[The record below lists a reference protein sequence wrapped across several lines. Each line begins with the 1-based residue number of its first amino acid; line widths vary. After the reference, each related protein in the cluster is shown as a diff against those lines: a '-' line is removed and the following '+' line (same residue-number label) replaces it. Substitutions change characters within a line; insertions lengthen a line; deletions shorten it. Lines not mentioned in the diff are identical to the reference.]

1 MSENLKQKTTKGV
14 LWSSIERFS
23 NQGVQFI
30 FGIILARILS
40 PKEYGIVAMVTVFF
54 AVSQTFIEGGFGA
67 ALIRKK
73 DRTDNDMSTCFWFNV
88 GVGIFFYILLFLT
101 APFIA
106 QFYKQ
111 PILEPIIK
119 VSGFEVIFYSFCIVQ
134 QTRFII
140 KVDFKRQARIT
151 IFATLI
157 SGLTGI
163 ILAYLGYGV
172 WSLVIQ
178 GILCAFLQM
187 ILLWVMSKWI
197 PNRRFSIDSFKY
209 LWGFGSKMLISGLL
223 DTLYNN
229 IYPIIIGK
237 FYSPAQLGNFARAQ
251 GWAGFPSNNLTSILQ
266 RVTFPVLSEI
276 QDDDERFIHSF
287 RRILRMSSFIVFP
300 LMLGLAAVSSPLVR
314 VVVTSKWDGCTPLL
328 QIICFALMW
337 YPVHAI
343 NLNLL
348 QIKGRSD
355 LFLRLIILKIIV
367 GLGVMCF
374 TIPIGITAMCV
385 GMVISSLLTLKLDTY
400 YTGKF
405 INWGFFRQL
414 RDLFPIFLNS
424 LIMGILVYLS
434 IYYIH
439 TEWIKL
445 FAGCCFGFVFY
456 ITGAYFLSK
465 SELKEVIHIIRGK

>member
-223 DTLYNN
+223 DSLY
-229 IYPIIIGK
+229 
-237 FYSPAQLGNFARAQ
+237 L
-251 GWAGFPSNNLTSILQ
+251 
-266 RVTFPVLSEI
+266 I
-276 QDDDERFIHSF
+276 Q
-287 RRILRMSSFIVFP
+287 
-300 LMLGLAAVSSPLVR
+300 
-314 VVVTSKWDGCTPLL
+314 
-328 QIICFALMW
+328 
-337 YPVHAI
+337 
-343 NLNLL
+343 
-348 QIKGRSD
+348 
-355 LFLRLIILKIIV
+355 
-367 GLGVMCF
+367 
-374 TIPIGITAMCV
+374 
-385 GMVISSLLTLKLDTY
+385 
-400 YTGKF
+400 
-405 INWGFFRQL
+405 
-414 RDLFPIFLNS
+414 
-424 LIMGILVYLS
+424 
-434 IYYIH
+434 
-439 TEWIKL
+439 
-445 FAGCCFGFVFY
+445 
-456 ITGAYFLSK
+456 
-465 SELKEVIHIIRGK
+465 